1 MQSQNISDKGAKR
14 TKSTNES
21 TKQSIVSSISS
32 TELTK
37 LKSLI
42 KFNNQPEVPS
52 GQSLGPK
59 ALHSEQQLQSYKPI
73 KCQQAS
79 KYSGCWTLTNPMKN
93 YIF

>member
-1 MQSQNISDKGAKR
+1 MSQLNKALFR
-14 TKSTNES
+14 
-21 TKQSIVSSISS
+21 Q
-32 TELTK
+32 

-42 KFNNQPEVPS
+42 KFNNQPEVTS

-79 KYSGCWTLTNPMKN
+79 KYSGC
-93 YIF
+93 